1 MIEFCTVNGR
11 GIPSLLYNVIIDL
24 VMLYSFLFPQTLNKY
39 AKLSCL
45 LLAVRIIFG
54 LLLMTHGI
62 QKLGNFGTLAAGAF
76 PDPLGVGSQLSVSL
90 AIFGELF
97 CSIAFIFGFLYR
109 LSMIPMIVT
118 MLVAFV
124 FAHKGSVTEGELA
137 FVYLIVF
144 LFLYAAGPGKYALDT
159 PIANNLSRKGENK
172 G

>member
-1 MIEFCTVNGR
+1 M
-11 GIPSLLYNVIIDL
+11 YNAIIDL
-24 VMLYSFLFPQTLNKY
+24 VMCYSFLFPQTLNKDT
-39 AKLSCL
+39 KLSYL

-54 LLLMTHGI
+54 LLLMTHGL
-62 QKLGNFGTLAAGAF
+62 QKLSNFETLAAGAF
-76 PDPLGVGSQLSVSL
+76 PDPLGIGSQLSVSL

-118 MLVAFV
+118 MFVAFV
-124 FAHKGSVTEGELA
+124 FAHKGSITEGELA

-144 LFLYAAGPGKYALDT
+144 LFLYAAGPGRYALDT
-159 PIANNLSRKGENK
+159 PIANYLNRKKENK